1 MCNCPEPPIVGF
13 GKNGSGCWDVR
24 NSSSISHCNFEGFPT
39 RKTWGALGIIAGSIG
54 VGTAAGPI
62 FGGVVGQYLGWN
74 ALFWFTFLLAIM
86 IVIGAYYALPTI
98 KPAESVGSNKNF
110 DFIGGLFLGLTVGL
124 LLLASLKEKLLVF
137 LRSHR

>member
-13 GKNGSGCWDVR
+13 GKNGSGCWGCPQFQFYQSLQFR
-24 NSSSISHCNFEGFPT
+24 RFSHKENVV
-39 RKTWGALGIIAGSIG
+39 ALGIIAGSIG

-98 KPAESVGSNKNF
+98 KPAESVGSNK
-110 DFIGGLFLGLTVGL
+110 
-124 LLLASLKEKLLVF
+124 KEL
-137 LRSHR
+137 

>member
-1 MCNCPEPPIVGF
+1 
-13 GKNGSGCWDVR
+13 
-24 NSSSISHCNFEGFPT
+24 
-39 RKTWGALGIIAGSIG
+39 
-54 VGTAAGPI
+54 
-62 FGGVVGQYLGWN
+62 
-74 ALFWFTFLLAIM
+74 M